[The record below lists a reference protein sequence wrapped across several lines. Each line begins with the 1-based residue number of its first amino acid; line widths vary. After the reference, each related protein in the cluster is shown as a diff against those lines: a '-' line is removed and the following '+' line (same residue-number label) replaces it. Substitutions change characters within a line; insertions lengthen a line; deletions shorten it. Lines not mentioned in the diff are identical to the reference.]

1 MNYKIITLLKLGE
14 TYYMQFGFKPISK
27 IKNKDKTIDIKIL
40 IDNIKECTWLDL
52 DRFMNSTSIF
62 INENRIYSLY
72 FIKSN
77 KKWKEFKSFFEE
89 KYERPFDS
97 FKEFKNTTCHLF
109 IIWLEFYIHSA
120 NNIELY
126 KRFIDPILLENCKLK
141 ELKEIYDI
149 LLSVKWINNNI

>member
-1 MNYKIITLLKLGE
+1 MN
-14 TYYMQFGFKPISK
+14 
-27 IKNKDKTIDIKIL
+27 N
-40 IDNIKECTWLDL
+40 
-52 DRFMNSTSIF
+52 TSRF

-72 FIKSN
+72 FINSN

-109 IIWLEFYIHSA
+109 IIWLEFYIHSS

-141 ELKEIYDI
+141 ELKDIYDI